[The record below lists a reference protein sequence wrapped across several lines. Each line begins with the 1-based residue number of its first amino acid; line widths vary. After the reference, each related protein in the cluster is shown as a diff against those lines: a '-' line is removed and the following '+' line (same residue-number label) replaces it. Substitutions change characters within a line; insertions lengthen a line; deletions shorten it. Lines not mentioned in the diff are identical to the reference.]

1 MNTNDKKN
9 PAHLFLILKLV
20 EQMRQAQKLYFQ
32 HRTPETLNKAKE
44 LERRVDY
51 HLNQTFL
58 KYGYPIGDLPTKN
71 KNNG

>member
-9 PAHLFLILKLV
+9 PAHLLLILKLV

-51 HLNQTFL
+51 HLLQAF
-58 KYGYPIGDLPTKN
+58 KQYGYPLGDLPTKN
-71 KNNG
+71 KNND